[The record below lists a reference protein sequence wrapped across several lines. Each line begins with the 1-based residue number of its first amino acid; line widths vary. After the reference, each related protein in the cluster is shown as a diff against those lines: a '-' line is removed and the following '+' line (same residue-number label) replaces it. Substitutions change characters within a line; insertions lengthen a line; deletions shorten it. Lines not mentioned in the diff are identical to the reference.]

1 VGIFLKIVFQLA
13 FGKTTFKATIKG
25 ITSEQLM
32 TKIRT
37 VIVTH
42 DEPLFLRGAL
52 EGIFDNC
59 SELEILCIFKGPA
72 PQMIQGKTI
81 FKRGKTVLKK
91 FGFLAFTFYSYKLI
105 QRKILLLSAT
115 KPNYAACKVEH
126 IKSINSDQ
134 SIALINSFKPDLI
147 LSLLAGEI
155 FKKDVIDIA
164 PMGILNVH
172 TGQLPKYK
180 GLMPTFWALKNREPV
195 IGISTFIVNDEIDGG
210 KVIGYFEIETLNNS
224 HFEIMKIVY
233 RNLWASINIAI
244 KNINKKEELIF
255 PKFLPDQYFSA
266 PSRNDVKEFI
276 ARGGKL
282 F

>member
-1 VGIFLKIVFQLA
+1 M
-13 FGKTTFKATIKG
+13 KG

-42 DEPLFLRGAL
+42 DEPLFLRVAL
-52 EGIFDNC
+52 EGIFENC

-72 PQMIQGKTI
+72 PKMIKGETI
-81 FKRGKTVLKK
+81 FKRGKSVLKN
-91 FGFLAFTFYSYKLI
+91 FGLLAFTFYSYKLI
-105 QRKILLLSAT
+105 QSKILPLIGSN
-115 KPNYAACKVEH
+115 PNYAACKVER

-147 LSLLAGEI
+147 LSVLAGEI

-180 GLMPTFWALKNREPV
+180 GLMPTFWALKNKEPV

-224 HFEIMKIVY
+224 HFELMKIVY
-233 RNLWASINIAI
+233 NNLWASINVAI

-276 ARGGKL
+276 SQGGKL